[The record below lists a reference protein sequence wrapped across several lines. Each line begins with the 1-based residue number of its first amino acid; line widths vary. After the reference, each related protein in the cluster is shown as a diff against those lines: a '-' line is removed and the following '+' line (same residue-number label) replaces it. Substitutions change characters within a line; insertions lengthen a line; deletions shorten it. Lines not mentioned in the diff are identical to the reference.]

1 MEPLKYCSFILLLW
15 LKKILS
21 VKLSNSQLNKLKSR
35 IKNGIEVTLNLSSN
49 FICNSNDKVDFPHIL
64 LLTFKAL

>member
-35 IKNGIEVTLNLSSN
+35 IKNGIEETLNLASN
-49 FICNSNDKVDFPHIL
+49 LICNSNDKVDFPHIL